1 MEPSERMEEEVVE
14 VDTVTTDA
22 PTTAEEELE
31 ISEKEEGTI
40 MEKQTKL
47 EGRISNQTLP
57 EETAESDIKLPDPE
71 PEPDPALETELEL
84 EQEPETEAASLEQPA
99 VEPEPEEPET
109 EAASSEQPEVEPETE
124 GS

>member
-1 MEPSERMEEEVVE
+1 MEEEVVK

-22 PTTAEEELE
+22 PTTAEGQLE
-31 ISEKEEGTI
+31 ISEKVEDPVIEVQTQLEE
-40 MEKQTKL
+40 QT
-47 EGRISNQTLP
+47 SNQALQG
-57 EETAESDIKLPDPE
+57 ETAESDIKLPEPE

-109 EAASSEQPEVEPETE
+109 EAASSEQPEVVPETE
-124 GS
+124 DS